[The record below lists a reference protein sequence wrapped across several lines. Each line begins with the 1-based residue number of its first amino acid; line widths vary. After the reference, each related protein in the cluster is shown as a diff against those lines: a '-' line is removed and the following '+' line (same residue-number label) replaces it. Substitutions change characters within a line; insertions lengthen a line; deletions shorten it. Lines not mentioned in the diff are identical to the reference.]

1 MIKAI
6 IIEDEILAR
15 EKLRFFLEDFP
26 NIQVVEECGD
36 AITALEALQKHTPDL
51 LFLDIQLPG
60 ISGIE
65 LLRSIRKHSPNVIFT
80 TAFENYAIEAFDFKT
95 VGYLLKPFDRQ
106 RFRAA
111 ILKALE
117 KLEESVVNPAIKNKI
132 AVRKEGEKGKYI
144 MLNTPEINHIQS
156 NGNSVLIYTDAE
168 LFIMNST
175 LENLENILGSE
186 LFERVHRTVIV
197 NKEKIVEIENLSN
210 NEYQLKLK
218 NGKKIWTGR
227 KYASVVQS
235 LLKI

>member
-36 AITALEALQKHTPDL
+36 AVTALEALQKHTPDL

-60 ISGIE
+60 VSGIE
-65 LLRSIRKHSPNVIFT
+65 LLRSIRKHSPSVIFT

-106 RFRAA
+106 RFRTT
-111 ILKALE
+111 IIKALE
-117 KLEESVVNPAIKNKI
+117 KLEESTVTSSLKNKI
-132 AVRKEGEKGKYI
+132 AVRKEGEKSKYI

-156 NGNSVLIYTDAE
+156 NGNSVLIYTDTE
-168 LFIMNST
+168 YFVMNST
-175 LENLENILGSE
+175 LENLEKTLGNE

-227 KYASVVQS
+227 KYAAIVQS
-235 LLKI
+235 LLKN

>member
-6 IIEDEILAR
+6 IVEDEELAR

-26 NIQVVEECGD
+26 NVQLIAECGD
-36 AITALEALQKHTPDL
+36 AISALEALQKHSPDL

-60 ISGIE
+60 VSGIE
-65 LLRSIRKHSPNVIFT
+65 LLRSIRKQSPSVIFT

-95 VGYLLKPFDRQ
+95 IGYLLKPFDRQ
-106 RFRAA
+106 RFRTTM
-111 ILKALE
+111 IKAFE
-117 KLEESVVNPAIKNKI
+117 KLEESAATPTLKNKI
-132 AVRKEGEKGKYI
+132 AVRKEGEKSKYI

-156 NGNSVLIYTDAE
+156 NGNSVLIYTDTE
-168 LFIMNST
+168 FFVMNST
-175 LENLENILGSE
+175 LENLEKTLGTE
-186 LFERVHRTVIV
+186 LFQRVHRTVIV
-197 NKEKIVEIENLSN
+197 NKAKIIEIENLSN

>member
-36 AITALEALQKHTPDL
+36 AVTALEALQKHSPDL
-51 LFLDIQLPG
+51 LFLDILLPG
-60 ISGIE
+60 VSGIE
-65 LLRSIRKHSPNVIFT
+65 LLRSIRKHLPSIIFT

-106 RFRAA
+106 RFRTT
-111 ILKALE
+111 IIKALE
-117 KLEESVVNPAIKNKI
+117 KLEESTVTSSLKNKI
-132 AVRKEGEKGKYI
+132 AVRKEGEKSKYI

-156 NGNSVLIYTDAE
+156 NGNSVLIYTDTE
-168 LFIMNST
+168 FFVMNST
-175 LENLENILGSE
+175 LENLEKTLGNE

-227 KYASVVQS
+227 KYAAIVQS
-235 LLKI
+235 LLKN

>member
-6 IIEDEILAR
+6 IVEDEVLAR
-15 EKLRFFLEDFP
+15 EKLRFFLDDFP
-26 NIQVVEECGD
+26 NIKVVAECGD
-36 AITALEALQKHTPDL
+36 ALTALEALQQHKPAL

-60 ISGIE
+60 VSGID
-65 LLRSIRKHSPNVIFT
+65 LLRSIREHSPGVIFT

-95 VGYLLKPFDRQ
+95 LGYLLKPFDRQ
-106 RFRAA
+106 RFTSTM
-111 ILKALE
+111 IKALE
-117 KLEESVVNPAIKNKI
+117 KLQTPVVSPALKNKI

-144 MLNTPEINHIQS
+144 LLDTPGINHIQS
-156 NGNSVLIYTDAE
+156 NGNSVLIYTDTDY
-168 LFIMNST
+168 FVMNTT
-175 LENLENILGSE
+175 LENLQKTLGND

-227 KYASVVQS
+227 KYANIVQS

>member
-1 MIKAI
+1 MIKALI
-6 IIEDEILAR
+6 VEDEVLAR

-26 NIQVVEECGD
+26 NIKVVEECGD
-36 AITALEALQKHTPDL
+36 AITALEAMQKHTPDL

-60 ISGIE
+60 VSGIE
-65 LLRSIRKHSPNVIFT
+65 LLRSISKHSPSVIFT

-106 RFRAA
+106 RFRTTM
-111 ILKALE
+111 IKALE
-117 KLEESVVNPAIKNKI
+117 KLEESTATSTLKNKI
-132 AVRKEGEKGKYI
+132 AVRKEGERSKYI

-156 NGNSVLIYTDAE
+156 NGNSVLIYTDTE
-168 LFIMNST
+168 HFIMNST
-175 LENLENILGSE
+175 LENLEKTLGNE

-227 KYASVVQS
+227 KYAAIVQS
-235 LLKI
+235 LLKN